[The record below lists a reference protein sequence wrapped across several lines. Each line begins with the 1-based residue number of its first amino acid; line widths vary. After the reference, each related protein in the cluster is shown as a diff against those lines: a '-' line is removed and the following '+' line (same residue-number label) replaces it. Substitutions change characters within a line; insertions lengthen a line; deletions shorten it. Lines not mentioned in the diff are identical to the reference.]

1 MDSDDK
7 YSINDIYEMIF
18 LLKRREE
25 LMSMSE
31 HIVIEYLYHDR
42 LLKLTIDERKKL
54 LQMRERFTKILRDV
68 DFTA

>member
-7 YSINDIYEMIF
+7 YSINDIYEMTY
-18 LLKRREE
+18 LLKRREK

-42 LLKLTIDERKKL
+42 LLKLTADERIKI
-54 LQMRERFTKILRDV
+54 LQMREQLTTLLREWND
-68 DFTA
+68 